1 MKKWLKGIGIALVS
15 LLALLL
21 ILPFAFKGKIV
32 EKVDQAVNQALNA
45 KVSFNHDVS
54 LSLLRNFPNL
64 SVGIDDVSIVGV
76 DSFANDTLLAS
87 KNIRLVVDIQSV
99 ISGATL
105 NIRKIFLN
113 ETRAHIIFL
122 KSGAANFDIAKA
134 DTGTTTPVDTTQG
147 EPLSLKIKELTLK
160 DAYIQYTDHSMDL
173 DLVCDGLNLNSSG
186 DFEKDIFTLY
196 NDLKIARTSMT
207 FGGLTLLSKANIEG
221 NTNIDMDLN
230 KMKFG
235 FADNA
240 LSINELPLK
249 AKGWVELR
257 EKDMDMD
264 IDISTP
270 SSDFKSFLSIVP
282 GCYSK
287 DFSSVKASGKMALAF
302 TMKGIMDDVRMPTTH
317 VGLKIDNAGF
327 QYPGLPAS
335 ASGIFLDFKLDNAD
349 GNPDNTRIVIEPFK
363 AILGKDPIEVHL
375 DLQTPVSNPF
385 AKGSL
390 KLAINLDN
398 WKQLIPLD
406 KKTSVS
412 GKISADCFFDGHYSS
427 VEKQQFNDL
436 KAGGT
441 FGIQDMNYSGEGLLP
456 VSVKNLLITA
466 APQTF
471 ALNDLQVSYG
481 KSSISMAGKLE
492 NTLGYV
498 FAGETLKG
506 DLSVKSS
513 SLDLNE
519 WMNAMPASETP
530 TATDTAASAP
540 MEAVELPTNLDLAF
554 SAEVGKLLYDT
565 YKLSNCQ
572 LKATVKDGKLSIN
585 PMKGDIFGATVE
597 LNNVN
602 YSYEKGGKPNAGLG
616 FRILNLNPANLRNQ
630 LAFVQKYA
638 PILAD
643 INGLANLQTQFTT
656 QLTPTMDVDYA
667 TMAADGLLDLVNG
680 KMEIPKWLAETSK
693 KLNWGVSN
701 MVLIP
706 TKAAFAIREGK
717 FQLKDTVSVKLPQET
732 VMRFSGTVGL
742 DEKLNLGGIMVVK
755 GKKLPF
761 TITGTVKDPKMQVN
775 WKALGKETLAPVLN
789 NVKDKALAA
798 AREKADKLLA
808 TAQEQ
813 ADKIRA
819 TAKEASAKLRSEG
832 ASLSAKQ
839 KAEADKLEAEAL
851 KKAREEAEAA
861 VAKATDPLSKKA
873 AKLAADKAYQIA
885 VKKAADAKAKAYQ
898 IADKTA
904 VESDKKAVAL
914 ETEANAKADKL
925 LSEAQAQADK
935 IIADADAA
943 SKNALK

>member
-1 MKKWLKGIGIALVS
+1 MKKWLKSIGITLVS
-15 LLALLL
+15 ILALLL
-21 ILPFAFKGKIV
+21 ILPFVFKGKIV
-32 EKVDQAVNQALNA
+32 EKVDQAVNQSLNA
-45 KVSFNHDVS
+45 KVSFSHDIS
-54 LSLLRNFPNL
+54 LSLIRNFPNL
-64 SVGIDDVSIVGV
+64 SVGIDDVSIVGI
-76 DSFANDTLLAS
+76 DSFANDTLLGA

-99 ISGATL
+99 MSGGTL
-105 NIRKIFLN
+105 NIRKIYLN

-134 DTGTTTPVDTTQG
+134 DTTTPTPIDTAKG
-147 EPLSLKIKELTLK
+147 EPLSLKIKQLAL
-160 DAYIQYTDHSMDL
+160 DNAYIRYTDHSMDL

-196 NDLKIARTSMT
+196 NDLSITRTSMS
-207 FGGLTLLSKANIEG
+207 FGGMELLSKANIEG

-235 FADNA
+235 FADNK

-282 GCYSK
+282 GCYTE
-287 DFSSVKASGKMALAF
+287 DFGNVKASGKMALAF
-302 TMKGIMDDVRMPTTH
+302 TMKGIMDDVRMPATH

-349 GNPDNTRIVIEPFK
+349 GNPDNTRIVVEPFK
-363 AILGKDPIEVHL
+363 ALLGKDPIEVHL

-390 KLAINLDN
+390 KLAVNLDN

-406 KKTSVS
+406 EKTSVS

-427 VEKQQFNDL
+427 IEKQQFNDL

-456 VSVKNLLITA
+456 VAIKNLLITA
-466 APQTF
+466 APQIFT
-471 ALNDLQVSYG
+471 LNDLQLSYG
-481 KSSISMAGKLE
+481 KSSLSMAGKLE

-506 DLSVKSS
+506 DLTVRSS

-519 WMNAMPASETP
+519 WTNSIPASETP
-530 TATDTAASAP
+530 APADTATGTP
-540 MEAVELPTNLDLAF
+540 MEAVELPSNLDLAF

-565 YKLSNCQ
+565 YKLSNCA
-572 LKATVKDGKLSIN
+572 LKATVKEGKLNIN
-585 PMKGDIFGATVE
+585 PLKADIFGATIE
-597 LNNVN
+597 LNNIN
-602 YSYEKGGKPNAGLG
+602 YSYQKGGNPNAGLG
-616 FRILNLNPANLRNQ
+616 FKIININPANLKNEVA
-630 LAFVQKYA
+630 LIQKYA

-643 INGLANLQTQFTT
+643 ITGLANIQTQFTT
-656 QLTPTMDVDYA
+656 QLTPSMDVEYSSI
-667 TMAADGLLDLVNG
+667 AADGLLDLING
-680 KMEIPKWLAETSK
+680 RMQVPKWLAETSK
-693 KLNWGVSN
+693 TLNWGVSN
-701 MVLIP
+701 MVLVP
-706 TKAAFAIREGK
+706 TKASFAIRGGK

-742 DEKLNLGGIMVVK
+742 DEKLNLGGTLIAK

-775 WKALGKETLAPVLN
+775 WKAMGKEALAPVLN
-789 NVKDKALAA
+789 NARDKALAA
-798 AREKADKLLA
+798 AREKADKLFA

-819 TAKEASAKLRSEG
+819 VAKETASKIRTEG
-832 ASLSAKQ
+832 ASLASKQ

-851 KKAREEAEAA
+851 KKAREEADAA

-885 VKKAADAKAKAYQ
+885 VKKAAEAKVKAYQ

-904 VESDKKAVAL
+904 TESDKKADAL
-914 ETEANAKADKL
+914 ELEANAKADKL
-925 LSEAQAQADK
+925 LTEAKAQADK
-935 IIADADAA
+935 IIADAESA